1 MKRIIYIGDYSGQ
14 TIYFDTKKKVI
25 LKTKSSS
32 LLNSEK
38 TKNSPK
44 QVVMIITGLILF
56 QPLLQ
61 FLLVQFDLVDHNVG
75 LVPFFVLFG
84 YSLVAIG
91 LSWLV
96 YIALYGNSKNL
107 ELASKQEFRRAV
119 ASNNFGQFMGVST
132 GSKKFLWAK
141 VKNIFLMSC
150 VIMVGIL
157 SLFVITTVFDVQL
170 SFTDAISGVMAGIG
184 PALIF
189 IIFWLNNPFRWLL
202 IVERFA
208 KNKIDWA
215 PEAFEF
221 SESLKKKKKETKN
234 AQ

>member
-1 MKRIIYIGDYSGQ
+1 
-14 TIYFDTKKKVI
+14 
-25 LKTKSSS
+25 
-32 LLNSEK
+32 
-38 TKNSPK
+38 
-44 QVVMIITGLILF
+44 
-56 QPLLQ
+56 
-61 FLLVQFDLVDHNVG
+61 
-75 LVPFFVLFG
+75 
-84 YSLVAIG
+84 
-91 LSWLV
+91 
-96 YIALYGNSKNL
+96 
-107 ELASKQEFRRAV
+107 
-119 ASNNFGQFMGVST
+119 
-132 GSKKFLWAK
+132 
-141 VKNIFLMSC
+141 MSC

>member
-1 MKRIIYIGDYSGQ
+1 
-14 TIYFDTKKKVI
+14 
-25 LKTKSSS
+25 
-32 LLNSEK
+32 
-38 TKNSPK
+38 
-44 QVVMIITGLILF
+44 
-56 QPLLQ
+56 
-61 FLLVQFDLVDHNVG
+61 
-75 LVPFFVLFG
+75 
-84 YSLVAIG
+84 
-91 LSWLV
+91 
-96 YIALYGNSKNL
+96 
-107 ELASKQEFRRAV
+107 
-119 ASNNFGQFMGVST
+119 MGVST